1 MSSAGRDRVGATVG
15 GADVFVCVGGSR
27 TAVGAVELAAA
38 GACGSVSV
46 GVCAPG
52 IFQKSAHCQM

>member
-1 MSSAGRDRVGATVG
+1 MSSAGRDKGGATAG
-15 GADVFVCVGGSR
+15 RADVFVCVGGSR
-27 TAVGAVELAAA
+27 TVVGAVELAAE

-52 IFQKSAHCQM
+52 NFQKSALCQM